1 MKNKLFLILLIA
13 IMMFGITACANIN
26 NNEVVD
32 NNLNNNDVMNEDTN
46 LINKEPNISLGKY
59 ILSFNN
65 MDATHEEVGHYFDGL
80 SITLKD
86 ENEVSIVEPEGLS
99 LLGKYTYEE
108 GRLICNIDKLYGV
121 RFDETGEFEEE
132 VNYTYFF
139 EVNGDT
145 QLKFIEMKKNS
156 DGSLIQTSHFP
167 GSIYTLDYEGEPVYK
182 NEGNW

>member
-1 MKNKLFLILLIA
+1 MNLWEYDAGVVKMKNKLFLILLIA

-99 LLGKYTYEE
+99 LLGKYTYED
-108 GRLICNIDKLYGV
+108 GRLICNIDTLYDCLPEIDRV
-121 RFDETGEFEEE
+121 EE
-132 VNYTYFF
+132 VEYIYLF
-139 EVNGDT
+139 EILSDT
-145 QLKFIEMKKNS
+145 QLKYI
-156 DGSLIQTSHFP
+156 
-167 GSIYTLDYEGEPVYK
+167 
-182 NEGNW
+182 

>member
-46 LINKEPNISLGKY
+46 LIDKEPNVSLGKY
-59 ILSFNN
+59 TLSFNN
-65 MDATHEEVGHYFDGL
+65 IDATHEEVGHYYDGL
-80 SITLKD
+80 DVRLIGDSKFQ
-86 ENEVSIVEPEGLS
+86 IVEPEGIMLS
-99 LLGKYTYEE
+99 GKYIYEN
-108 GRLICNIDKLYGV
+108 GMLICNADKLYGV

-156 DGSLIQTSHFP
+156 DGSLKQTSHYP